1 MTEIRVNYELS
12 EAGRKALFE
21 ATGNWPRNQQELKV
35 NAADLPSEMRATL
48 FDQNQQ
54 PWVDKPAEYDWY
66 VVWLRNFDA
75 DEKGNSREYVGR
87 APLFAFDAAPTWEQ
101 THALLLAMPERHAV
115 WLTRCE
121 VAKERERI
129 ADEQSKAA
137 SDAKRAAERAKE
149 DERDRQKAAEQAAA
163 EAKRLAI
170 AADRLAWAT
179 AHGSDQLRR
188 GMERGHDCGR
198 LYVIERA
205 AVEAAGYV
213 VDYEDSAKWKQRSCP
228 STAALDEADRVQ
240 ALGLGLVEIVWL
252 TDPAQDR
259 KLSEADDE
267 YNYYNPFEPCEAVV
281 VREYLD
287 RYVLVKIIS

>member
-1 MTEIRVNYELS
+1 MQIVGSHQYPTMETVIY
-12 EAGRKALFE
+12 G
-21 ATGNWPRNQQELKV
+21 
-35 NAADLPSEMRATL
+35 
-48 FDQNQQ
+48 
-54 PWVDKPAEYDWY
+54 KP
-66 VVWLRNFDA
+66 
-75 DEKGNSREYVGR
+75 
-87 APLFAFDAAPTWEQ
+87 
-101 THALLLAMPERHAV
+101 
-115 WLTRCE
+115 
-121 VAKERERI
+121 
-129 ADEQSKAA
+129 
-137 SDAKRAAERAKE
+137 
-149 DERDRQKAAEQAAA
+149 AA
-163 EAKRLAI
+163 EALREGLALLERLEA
-170 AADRLAWAT
+170 
-179 AHGSDQLRR
+179 GEP
-188 GMERGHDCGR
+188 MEELFPH
-198 LYVIERA
+198 LRA